1 MTYKSF
7 FKPNLEIEAPP
18 KAIEI
23 YSSMKNIDIL
33 IAHLTTVVIVG
44 LATYLRP
51 LSCASHCNPS
61 GKTNKVEVCMF
72 ININHIT

>member
-1 MTYKSF
+1 
-7 FKPNLEIEAPP
+7 
-18 KAIEI
+18 
-23 YSSMKNIDIL
+23 MKNIDYIIADIITWHDIL
-33 IAHLTTVVIVG
+33 IAHLTSAMIVG

-61 GKTNKVEVCMF
+61 GKTNKDEVCMF